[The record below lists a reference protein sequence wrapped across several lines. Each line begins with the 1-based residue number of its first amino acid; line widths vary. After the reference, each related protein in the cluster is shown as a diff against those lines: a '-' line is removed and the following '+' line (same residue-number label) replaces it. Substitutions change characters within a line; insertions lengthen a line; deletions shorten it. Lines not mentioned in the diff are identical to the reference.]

1 VEIEEVHPNEKQ
13 QLTSF
18 NVQLFKN
25 LEQQNMKGYITIFGF
40 HQKFIKTSRLKGEW
54 KLKKYIQMKSNNSQV
69 FMCNDSRS

>member
-40 HQKFIKTSRLKGEW
+40 HQKFIKTSKLKG
-54 KLKKYIQMKSNNSQV
+54 SGN
-69 FMCNDSRS
+69 